1 MQKSVVNLLVFP
13 VDIWDIF
20 VILTKIAILFS
31 VLRILIFYH
40 FFAVVT
46 SFLTEELSVETIQYK
61 EEFVLEE
68 FNRYYISFLDYHAPQ
83 NHRPVIHTHDYYEII
98 LVSSGKGL
106 HWCNTVETELN
117 LGDMVL
123 VRPRDIHCC
132 RALSEEF
139 CLINI
144 IIPNQLFQE
153 LARYLGSSFRIE
165 RLLCGEPTCVHISV
179 NELMQLEGKIMQ
191 LLLMNKIARD
201 KMDFH
206 FRAFLID
213 TFVSCFSEAP
223 SVSKNEI
230 PPWLQDLFYQM
241 LLHKNFKEGLPAM
254 YRLSHVSR
262 EYLTRMCRQHLG
274 QTPSELINALRL
286 EYAASEL
293 INTTIPVLDIS
304 QNAGFNNL
312 SHFYHLFR
320 ECYGMSPLQFRKYS
334 LRKTLPDREL
344 NKETG

>member
-1 MQKSVVNLLVFP
+1 
-13 VDIWDIF
+13 
-20 VILTKIAILFS
+20 
-31 VLRILIFYH
+31 
-40 FFAVVT
+40 
-46 SFLTEELSVETIQYK
+46 
-61 EEFVLEE
+61 
-68 FNRYYISFLDYHAPQ
+68 
-83 NHRPVIHTHDYYEII
+83 
-98 LVSSGKGL
+98 
-106 HWCNTVETELN
+106 
-117 LGDMVL
+117 
-123 VRPRDIHCC
+123 
-132 RALSEEF
+132 
-139 CLINI
+139 
-144 IIPNQLFQE
+144 
-153 LARYLGSSFRIE
+153 
-165 RLLCGEPTCVHISV
+165 
-179 NELMQLEGKIMQ
+179 MQLEGKIRQ